1 MKVSIF
7 DNWLHA
13 SRKGN
18 GCVYRNE
25 NKMKVEKESW
35 GWEQQG
41 RYTYTTGAE
50 ATGCSRC
57 ECWVFPPI
65 FSNQCHVVL
74 IVLLLGSLFFPASVF
89 FVSVNASRIAQLGS
103 ECHTQFC
110 LAGIMIPLRQPLRPL
125 LTVPTNHGQIAC
137 ACDIYS
143 SSIHLNQ
150 IGFAATLWW
159 EWEEGLW
166 SCSRAVIEMISA
178 QLMES
183 RCSIDVVAYFYKAK
197 EGFLFDWNT

>member
-7 DNWLHA
+7 DNWLHT

-50 ATGCSRC
+50 ATGCSRR
-57 ECWVFPPI
+57 ECWAFPPI
-65 FSNQCHVVL
+65 FSNQCYVVL

-89 FVSVNASRIAQLGS
+89 FVSVNASRIAQPGS

-110 LAGIMIPLRQPLRPL
+110 LAGIMIPLRQSYCDWPRVKYTTTSVRSWSSRSDDDSRPSSPSL
-125 LTVPTNHGQIAC
+125 ALVNPT
-137 ACDIYS
+137 
-143 SSIHLNQ
+143 
-150 IGFAATLWW
+150 
-159 EWEEGLW
+159 
-166 SCSRAVIEMISA
+166 R
-178 QLMES
+178 
-183 RCSIDVVAYFYKAK
+183 
-197 EGFLFDWNT
+197 